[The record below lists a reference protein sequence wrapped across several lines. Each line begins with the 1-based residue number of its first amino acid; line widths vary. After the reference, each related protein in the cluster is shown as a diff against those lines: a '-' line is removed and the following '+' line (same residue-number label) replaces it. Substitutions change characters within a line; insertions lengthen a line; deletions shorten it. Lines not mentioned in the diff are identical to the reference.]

1 MSMKINVSESQMDE
15 TTFKQAV
22 DTFLDCAPEG
32 GWNDYWAMQQDW
44 AMFTDGLVRD
54 GTVTDRQAGNWG
66 NPCTPETFDSWQKR
80 NGLTRRPRAWD
91 ESKECVSERAI
102 PGGRAFLQKMSN
114 AGLQDVLDKMSSK
127 GITFEL
133 TNTDGPIYSPGYA
146 RWNGNEDKRF
156 VGNLYQ
162 CKRSRKSGVWEGPIF
177 LGWDKK
183 LDIPYVYAGGSKYEG
198 MFGSR
203 NPFEEFMHDLDTNL
217 AESRKKSDELDLDNK
232 YRHIDEFENLL
243 GMEISDAREEM
254 GHWWRL
260 ANQDV
265 RDSRRVYK
273 FERSGLGVVTLTAD
287 KKNNI
292 VKVEGRLL
300 RVPFE
305 FFKDGKVE
313 SKKSEG
319 NASDYVGKYYV
330 DIEDEDEGTLYSSD
344 MEFVSARKASLW
356 AFDELK
362 KSKDDAD
369 VFQASV
375 YQLFVNDDGDLDHEL
390 IEVIHKSDLD
400 ESKKSEATKF
410 GAGMA
415 TRKDFSKTK
424 NLGEIF
430 DVLDEHL
437 KSLKA
442 ASEDMSKSKEDL
454 EASIKK
460 LQEFEG
466 YTDFLKQQSVKGIK
480 KALTLKNSPEVQ
492 AASEIEKNLKDAL
505 SVIMSDYKNVTD
517 VTQLMVVIDSKYATR
532 GSQILTTLEGQ
543 VSRAIDVDMKTIKD
557 SIESGDISEDD
568 VMKLVTMTSV
578 SKGMKNK
585 DTATKVKPVLE
596 RMNAMLESASKVEEA
611 IIDPQQFK
619 ELRDLVEQIVNE
631 ASTPKETIKTT
642 ITALDKETI
651 STVPEAKDG
660 GLLGKLKE
668 FVKDIKDKIA
678 GLWDSFTSLFF
689 SIEDDAL
696 EASDVFDEVEAKL
709 GEEGISIDAGK
720 KATETLSKQFE
731 VLTKSVLTCCDN
743 LVKDAALAGEFDDE
757 VIYAEEA
764 VKNAVES
771 FQNLGEAC
779 KSLKD
784 SLSCHKNEDNMN
796 VIGILADAI
805 TQIVADEEGVI
816 EDEETADAED
826 DSNSVIDDVERRY
839 SAPGGEQEEPEMG
852 NEEPELGGE
861 EEPEEF

>member
-1 MSMKINVSESQMDE
+1 MSMKINVSETQMDE

-22 DTFLDCAPEG
+22 DTFLDYAPEG
-32 GWNDYWAMQQDW
+32 GWNDYWAMQLDW
-44 AMFTDGLVRD
+44 EAFVDGLVSD
-54 GTVTDRQAGNWG
+54 GTVTDRQAGNWS
-66 NPCTPETFDSWQKR
+66 NPCTPETFNSWQKR

-91 ESKECVSERAI
+91 ESKKNETTYKFPKDSQR
-102 PGGRAFLQKMSN
+102 FLS
-114 AGLQDVLDKMSSK
+114 DV
-127 GITFEL
+127 
-133 TNTDGPIYSPGYA
+133 TDMLI
-146 RWNGNEDKRF
+146 N
-156 VGNLYQ
+156 
-162 CKRSRKSGVWEGPIF
+162 
-177 LGWDKK
+177 
-183 LDIPYVYAGGSKYEG
+183 GGSKSADYYE
-198 MFGSR
+198 
-203 NPFEEFMHDLDTNL
+203 NL
-217 AESRKKSDELDLDNK
+217 VDELCDDIL
-232 YRHIDEFENLL
+232 
-243 GMEISDAREEM
+243 EM
-254 GHWWRL
+254 GQRGRPIKTIVSEL
-260 ANQDV
+260 LNG
-265 RDSRRVYK
+265 SYK
-273 FERSGLGVVTLTAD
+273 D
-287 KKNNI
+287 W
-292 VKVEGRLL
+292 
-300 RVPFE
+300 
-305 FFKDGKVE
+305 
-313 SKKSEG
+313 G
-319 NASDYVGKYYV
+319 N
-330 DIEDEDEGTLYSSD
+330 SS
-344 MEFVSARKASLW
+344 
-356 AFDELK
+356 
-362 KSKDDAD
+362 
-369 VFQASV
+369 
-375 YQLFVNDDGDLDHEL
+375 
-390 IEVIHKSDLD
+390 

-557 SIESGDISEDD
+557 SIESGDITEDD

-642 ITALDKETI
+642 VTALDKETI
-651 STVPEAKDG
+651 STVPEAKDD

-696 EASDVFDEVEAKL
+696 EASDVFDEVEALL
-709 GEEGISIDAGK
+709 GEEGISIDARK

-861 EEPEEF
+861 GEPEEF

>member
-1 MSMKINVSESQMDE
+1 MSMKINVSESQVDE

-22 DTFLDCAPEG
+22 DTFLDYAPEG
-32 GWNDYWAMQQDW
+32 GWSDYWSMQQDW
-44 AMFTDGLVRD
+44 ASFTDGLVRD
-54 GTVTDRQAGNWG
+54 GTVTDRQTGNWG
-66 NPCTPETFDSWQKR
+66 NPCTPETFKSWQKR

-91 ESKECVSERAI
+91 ESK
-102 PGGRAFLQKMSN
+102 
-114 AGLQDVLDKMSSK
+114 
-127 GITFEL
+127 
-133 TNTDGPIYSPGYA
+133 
-146 RWNGNEDKRF
+146 
-156 VGNLYQ
+156 
-162 CKRSRKSGVWEGPIF
+162 
-177 LGWDKK
+177 
-183 LDIPYVYAGGSKYEG
+183 
-198 MFGSR
+198 
-203 NPFEEFMHDLDTNL
+203 
-217 AESRKKSDELDLDNK
+217 
-232 YRHIDEFENLL
+232 
-243 GMEISDAREEM
+243 
-254 GHWWRL
+254 
-260 ANQDV
+260 
-265 RDSRRVYK
+265 
-273 FERSGLGVVTLTAD
+273 
-287 KKNNI
+287 
-292 VKVEGRLL
+292 
-300 RVPFE
+300 
-305 FFKDGKVE
+305 
-313 SKKSEG
+313 KSEG
-319 NASDYVGKYYV
+319 DASDYVGKYYV

-375 YQLFVNDDGDLDHEL
+375 YQLFINDDGDLDHEL

-400 ESKKSEATKF
+400 ESKKSEGAWDGWDGKDPKIGIYYTEDELAILKDVFKKYVQEVSGIRYSVPKDYIVTYDITEDPFNNFNAVVKASNTDNTIYLCNLVGEVVWEPNTPKQFLYYIGQVDPKTGEEKKDKYVIPPRSFFLDDDYYANAKANTRIPLNPSDWDKIDDYFKKFFKQPSESKKSESSRF

-557 SIESGDISEDD
+557 SIESGDITEDD

-642 ITALDKETI
+642 VTALDKETI
-651 STVPEAKDG
+651 SSVPEAKDG

-668 FVKDIKDKIA
+668 FVKAVQDKIA

-696 EASDVFDEVEAKL
+696 EASDVFDEIEAYL
-709 GEEGISIDAGK
+709 GSFGISIGGGK
-720 KATETLSKQFE
+720 AQETLSKQFE

-784 SLSCHKNEDNMN
+784 SLSYHKNEDNMN

-852 NEEPELGGE
+852 NEEPEMGNEGPELGG

>member
-1 MSMKINVSESQMDE
+1 MQ
-15 TTFKQAV
+15 
-22 DTFLDCAPEG
+22 LDWEA
-32 GWNDYWAMQQDW
+32 
-44 AMFTDGLVRD
+44 FVDGLVSD

-66 NPCTPETFDSWQKR
+66 NPCTPETFKSWQKR
-80 NGLTRRPRAWD
+80 NGLVRRPRAWD
-91 ESKECVSERAI
+91 ESKKNESDGSSWALDYLEETAKEKGLKVGWEGPTEMCITIGTTPYTDRIYVTDDA
-102 PGGRAFLQKMSN
+102 PGEDDTSLELYVPAAHINTS
-114 AGLQDVLDKMSSK
+114 GLTLRDVLDY
-127 GITFEL
+127 L
-133 TNTDGPIYSPGYA
+133 DDPIGKRDA
-146 RWNGNEDKRF
+146 VQFKNGN
-156 VGNLYQ
+156 
-162 CKRSRKSGVWEGPIF
+162 RS
-177 LGWDKK
+177 
-183 LDIPYVYAGGSKYEG
+183 
-198 MFGSR
+198 
-203 NPFEEFMHDLDTNL
+203 N
-217 AESRKKSDELDLDNK
+217 
-232 YRHIDEFENLL
+232 
-243 GMEISDAREEM
+243 
-254 GHWWRL
+254 
-260 ANQDV
+260 
-265 RDSRRVYK
+265 
-273 FERSGLGVVTLTAD
+273 
-287 KKNNI
+287 
-292 VKVEGRLL
+292 
-300 RVPFE
+300 
-305 FFKDGKVE
+305 KVE

-362 KSKDDAD
+362 KNKDDAD

-375 YQLFVNDDGDLDHEL
+375 YQLFINDDGDLDHEL

-557 SIESGDISEDD
+557 SIESGDITEDD

-642 ITALDKETI
+642 VTALDKETI
-651 STVPEAKDG
+651 SSVPEAKDG

-696 EASDVFDEVEAKL
+696 EASDVFDEVEAQL

-720 KATETLSKQFE
+720 KTTETLSKQFE

-743 LVKDAALAGEFDDE
+743 LVKDSALAGEFDDE

-852 NEEPELGGE
+852 NEGPEMGNEGPELGGE
-861 EEPEEF
+861 EPEEF

>member
-1 MSMKINVSESQMDE
+1 MSMKTSVSESQMDE

-22 DTFLDCAPEG
+22 DTFLDYAPEG
-32 GWNDYWAMQQDW
+32 GWNDYWAMQLDW
-44 AMFTDGLVRD
+44 EAFVDGLVSD
-54 GTVTDRQAGNWG
+54 GTVTDRQAGNWS
-66 NPCTPETFDSWQKR
+66 NPCTPETFNSWQKR
-80 NGLTRRPRAWD
+80 NGLTRRPRAW
-91 ESKECVSERAI
+91 
-102 PGGRAFLQKMSN
+102 
-114 AGLQDVLDKMSSK
+114 
-127 GITFEL
+127 
-133 TNTDGPIYSPGYA
+133 
-146 RWNGNEDKRF
+146 
-156 VGNLYQ
+156 
-162 CKRSRKSGVWEGPIF
+162 
-177 LGWDKK
+177 
-183 LDIPYVYAGGSKYEG
+183 
-198 MFGSR
+198 
-203 NPFEEFMHDLDTNL
+203 
-217 AESRKKSDELDLDNK
+217 
-232 YRHIDEFENLL
+232 
-243 GMEISDAREEM
+243 
-254 GHWWRL
+254 
-260 ANQDV
+260 
-265 RDSRRVYK
+265 
-273 FERSGLGVVTLTAD
+273 
-287 KKNNI
+287 
-292 VKVEGRLL
+292 
-300 RVPFE
+300 
-305 FFKDGKVE
+305 
-313 SKKSEG
+313 
-319 NASDYVGKYYV
+319 
-330 DIEDEDEGTLYSSD
+330 
-344 MEFVSARKASLW
+344 
-356 AFDELK
+356 
-362 KSKDDAD
+362 
-369 VFQASV
+369 
-375 YQLFVNDDGDLDHEL
+375 
-390 IEVIHKSDLD
+390 D

-557 SIESGDISEDD
+557 SIESGDITEDD

-578 SKGMKNK
+578 SKGVKNK

-596 RMNAMLESASKVEEA
+596 RMNAMLESASKVEEV

-642 ITALDKETI
+642 VTALDKETI
-651 STVPEAKDG
+651 ASVPEAKDG
-660 GLLGKLKE
+660 GLLGKFKE
-668 FVKDIKDKIA
+668 FVKAIKDKIA

-689 SIEDDAL
+689 SIEDEAL
-696 EASDVFDEVEAKL
+696 EASDVFDEVEAQL
-709 GEEGISIDAGK
+709 GEEGIAVEGSTQNK
-720 KATETLSKQFE
+720 EETLSKKFE

-743 LVKDAALAGEFDDE
+743 LVKDSALAGEFDDE

-779 KSLKD
+779 KSLKA
-784 SLSCHKNEDNMN
+784 SLSYHKNEDNNN
-796 VIGILADAI
+796 VIGILAGAI
-805 TQIVADEEGVI
+805 MQIVADEEGAV
-816 EDEETADAED
+816 EGEESSDAED
-826 DSNSVIDDVERRY
+826 NAQSMIDRVEREY
-839 SAPGGEQEEPEMG
+839 SAPGGEQEEPER
-852 NEEPELGGE
+852 GGE
-861 EEPEEF
+861 EGPERGGVEGPEEF

>member
-1 MSMKINVSESQMDE
+1 MSIKIYKNNSKSESNVDE

-22 DTFLDCAPEG
+22 DIFLDYAPEG
-32 GWNDYWAMQQDW
+32 GWSDYWSMQQDW
-44 AMFTDGLVRD
+44 AAFTDGLVRD
-54 GTVTDRQAGNWG
+54 GTVTDRQAGNWS
-66 NPCTPETFDSWQKR
+66 NPCTPATFDRWQKR

-91 ESKECVSERAI
+91 ESK
-102 PGGRAFLQKMSN
+102 
-114 AGLQDVLDKMSSK
+114 
-127 GITFEL
+127 
-133 TNTDGPIYSPGYA
+133 
-146 RWNGNEDKRF
+146 
-156 VGNLYQ
+156 
-162 CKRSRKSGVWEGPIF
+162 
-177 LGWDKK
+177 
-183 LDIPYVYAGGSKYEG
+183 
-198 MFGSR
+198 
-203 NPFEEFMHDLDTNL
+203 
-217 AESRKKSDELDLDNK
+217 
-232 YRHIDEFENLL
+232 
-243 GMEISDAREEM
+243 
-254 GHWWRL
+254 
-260 ANQDV
+260 
-265 RDSRRVYK
+265 
-273 FERSGLGVVTLTAD
+273 
-287 KKNNI
+287 
-292 VKVEGRLL
+292 
-300 RVPFE
+300 
-305 FFKDGKVE
+305 
-313 SKKSEG
+313 KSEG
-319 NASDYVGKYYV
+319 A
-330 DIEDEDEGTLYSSD
+330 DEDDATRILNKLFSDFPESEIVRVPKKDNDIAYAFDIDGFIIWVSSD
-344 MEFVSARKASLW
+344 G
-356 AFDELK
+356 K
-362 KSKDDAD
+362 KVATENETD
-369 VFQASV
+369 
-375 YQLFVNDDGDLDHEL
+375 NPE
-390 IEVIHKSDLD
+390 KSDFVTSYD
-400 ESKKSEATKF
+400 QYVSDEQSYNESKKSEATKF

-557 SIESGDISEDD
+557 SIESGDITEDD

-596 RMNAMLESASKVEEA
+596 RMNAMLESVSKVEEA

-642 ITALDKETI
+642 VTALDKETI

-720 KATETLSKQFE
+720 KTTETLSKQFE

-743 LVKDAALAGEFDDE
+743 LVKDTALAGEFDDE

>member
-22 DTFLDCAPEG
+22 DTFLDYAPEG
-32 GWNDYWAMQQDW
+32 GWNDYWEMQQDW

-54 GTVTDRQAGNWG
+54 GTVTDRQAGNWS

-80 NGLTRRPRAWD
+80 NGLTRRSRAWD
-91 ESKECVSERAI
+91 E
-102 PGGRAFLQKMSN
+102 
-114 AGLQDVLDKMSSK
+114 
-127 GITFEL
+127 T
-133 TNTDGPIYSPGYA
+133 
-146 RWNGNEDKRF
+146 
-156 VGNLYQ
+156 
-162 CKRSRKSGVWEGPIF
+162 
-177 LGWDKK
+177 
-183 LDIPYVYAGGSKYEG
+183 
-198 MFGSR
+198 
-203 NPFEEFMHDLDTNL
+203 
-217 AESRKKSDELDLDNK
+217 
-232 YRHIDEFENLL
+232 
-243 GMEISDAREEM
+243 
-254 GHWWRL
+254 
-260 ANQDV
+260 
-265 RDSRRVYK
+265 
-273 FERSGLGVVTLTAD
+273 
-287 KKNNI
+287 
-292 VKVEGRLL
+292 
-300 RVPFE
+300 
-305 FFKDGKVE
+305 
-313 SKKSEG
+313 KKSETDDDKG
-319 NASDYVGKYYV
+319 CKGK
-330 DIEDEDEGTLYSSD
+330 DC
-344 MEFVSARKASLW
+344 
-356 AFDELK
+356 
-362 KSKDDAD
+362 KDDKTKKNEAD
-369 VFQASV
+369 ATFKVGDFVNYDAESDGKDV
-375 YQLFVNDDGDLDHEL
+375 DDSFIPCEVVDVNDDGTLGLCVYGSYADEEELGENASASCCSKLDHYAGMVDANHYYMGGKYNAYKGGWEILITNKEL
-390 IEVIHKSDLD
+390 NPKVYEFIGTIDDLSEVLDIDDFYGDENFVFDEDLKD
-400 ESKKSEATKF
+400 EVANNTGWDVETTTFADMTGDVGESKQTEAKKSEATKF

-505 SVIMSDYKNVTD
+505 SVIMSDYKNVAD

-557 SIESGDISEDD
+557 SIESGDITEDD

-611 IIDPQQFK
+611 IIDPKQFK

-642 ITALDKETI
+642 VTALDKDTI

-668 FVKDIKDKIA
+668 FVNAIKDKIA

-696 EASDVFDEVEAKL
+696 EASDVFDEVEAEL

>member
-1 MSMKINVSESQMDE
+1 MSMKINVSESQVDE

-22 DTFLDCAPEG
+22 DTFLDYAPEG
-32 GWNDYWAMQQDW
+32 GWNDYWAMQLDW
-44 AMFTDGLVRD
+44 EAFVDGLVSD
-54 GTVTDRQAGNWG
+54 GTVTDRQAGNWS
-66 NPCTPETFDSWQKR
+66 NPCTPETFDRWQKR
-80 NGLTRRPRAWD
+80 NGLTRR
-91 ESKECVSERAI
+91 
-102 PGGRAFLQKMSN
+102 GG
-114 AGLQDVLDKMSSK
+114 
-127 GITFEL
+127 
-133 TNTDGPIYSPGYA
+133 Y
-146 RWNGNEDKRF
+146 
-156 VGNLYQ
+156 
-162 CKRSRKSGVWEGPIF
+162 
-177 LGWDKK
+177 
-183 LDIPYVYAGGSKYEG
+183 
-198 MFGSR
+198 
-203 NPFEEFMHDLDTNL
+203 
-217 AESRKKSDELDLDNK
+217 
-232 YRHIDEFENLL
+232 
-243 GMEISDAREEM
+243 
-254 GHWWRL
+254 
-260 ANQDV
+260 
-265 RDSRRVYK
+265 
-273 FERSGLGVVTLTAD
+273 
-287 KKNNI
+287 
-292 VKVEGRLL
+292 
-300 RVPFE
+300 
-305 FFKDGKVE
+305 E
-313 SKKSEG
+313 SKKESLYGRPDSEKDEL
-319 NASDYVGKYYV
+319 AGKYYV
-330 DIEDEDEGTLYSSD
+330 DIENDSEGTIYSSEQ
-344 MEFVSARKASLW
+344 EFNDYASAEEW
-356 AFDELK
+356 ANSELK
-362 KSKDDAD
+362 KNADDED
-369 VFQASV
+369 VFQASIYKMFV
-375 YQLFVNDDGDLDHEL
+375 DTDTDQLDSDLEGT
-390 IEVIHKSDLD
+390 IHKSDVC

-557 SIESGDISEDD
+557 SIESGDITEDD

-642 ITALDKETI
+642 VTALDKETI

-696 EASDVFDEVEAKL
+696 EASDVFDEIEAKL

-852 NEEPELGGE
+852 NEEPEMGNEGPELGG

>member
-1 MSMKINVSESQMDE
+1 MSMKINVSESQVDE

-22 DTFLDCAPEG
+22 DTFLDYAPEG
-32 GWNDYWAMQQDW
+32 GWNDYWAMQLDW
-44 AMFTDGLVRD
+44 EAFVDGLVSD
-54 GTVTDRQAGNWG
+54 GTVTDRQAGNWS
-66 NPCTPETFDSWQKR
+66 NPCTPETFNSWQKR

-91 ESKECVSERAI
+91 E
-102 PGGRAFLQKMSN
+102 
-114 AGLQDVLDKMSSK
+114 
-127 GITFEL
+127 T
-133 TNTDGPIYSPGYA
+133 
-146 RWNGNEDKRF
+146 
-156 VGNLYQ
+156 
-162 CKRSRKSGVWEGPIF
+162 
-177 LGWDKK
+177 
-183 LDIPYVYAGGSKYEG
+183 
-198 MFGSR
+198 
-203 NPFEEFMHDLDTNL
+203 
-217 AESRKKSDELDLDNK
+217 
-232 YRHIDEFENLL
+232 
-243 GMEISDAREEM
+243 
-254 GHWWRL
+254 
-260 ANQDV
+260 
-265 RDSRRVYK
+265 
-273 FERSGLGVVTLTAD
+273 
-287 KKNNI
+287 
-292 VKVEGRLL
+292 
-300 RVPFE
+300 
-305 FFKDGKVE
+305 
-313 SKKSEG
+313 KKSEEVI
-319 NASDYVGKYYV
+319 NNLTSPEAKKIYADVHKNHWKKPKFAELMDRCV
-330 DIEDEDEGTLYSSD
+330 ADEDCGDLIDYLMGVYGTDIRDTLSED
-344 MEFVSARKASLW
+344 
-356 AFDELK
+356 DELLRLGFTLV
-362 KSKDDAD
+362 DDWREEHGT
-369 VFQASV
+369 
-375 YQLFVNDDGDLDHEL
+375 N
-390 IEVIHKSDLD
+390 
-400 ESKKSEATKF
+400 ESRKKSEATKF

-532 GSQILTTLEGQ
+532 GSKILTTLEGQ

-557 SIESGDISEDD
+557 SIDSGDITEDD

-642 ITALDKETI
+642 VTALDKETI
-651 STVPEAKDG
+651 ASVPEAKDG

-668 FVKDIKDKIA
+668 FVKAIKDKIA

-689 SIEDDAL
+689 SIEDEAL
-696 EASDVFDEVEAKL
+696 EASDVFDEVEAQL
-709 GEEGISIDAGK
+709 GEEGIAVEGSTQNK
-720 KATETLSKQFE
+720 EETLSKKFE

-743 LVKDAALAGEFDDE
+743 LVKDSALAGEFDDE

-779 KSLKD
+779 KSLKA
-784 SLSCHKNEDNMN
+784 SLSYHKNEDNNN
-796 VIGILADAI
+796 VIGILAGAI
-805 TQIVADEEGVI
+805 MQIVADEEGAV
-816 EDEETADAED
+816 EGEESSDAED
-826 DSNSVIDDVERRY
+826 NAQSMIDRVEREY
-839 SAPGGEQEEPEMG
+839 SAPGGEQEEPER
-852 NEEPELGGE
+852 GGE
-861 EEPEEF
+861 EEPERGGVEGSDEF